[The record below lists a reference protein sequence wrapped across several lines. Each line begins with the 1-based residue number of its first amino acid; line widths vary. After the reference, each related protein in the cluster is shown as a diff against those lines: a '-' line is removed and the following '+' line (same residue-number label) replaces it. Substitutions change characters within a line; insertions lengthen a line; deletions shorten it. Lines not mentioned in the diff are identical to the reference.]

1 MSVKPDRL
9 DILENFKGTTEIQR
23 VENGL
28 IGQELVNK
36 LADFRNLPKLSKFPG
51 FVDSFFY

>member
-23 VENGL
+23 VEKGL

>member
-23 VENGL
+23 VEKGL

-51 FVDSFFY
+51 FVGSFFY